1 MKKTRVL
8 ITYSWVRSSY
18 AALRNLRERGY
29 EVFVADSYKF
39 GMGQASFLHSGFEK
53 YTSHYEDE
61 TAFIE
66 DILEICENRKIDFIL
81 PSHNETEIL
90 SKYTQLFDERLVSI
104 LPDYKMTKVFNNK
117 AKTYNLVESLGV
129 SVPRRVNYKDETDLR
144 SQLLKKS
151 IDKAVVKLL
160 TGNGSHGVYYANSIN
175 ETVQLVK
182 RLKVEHNLEQTRL
195 PLVEQ
200 YVDGMGWGVSV
211 LFWKGEKVAT
221 FTHKRLREKISTGGS
236 STLRESAENKQL
248 EIAAETIFSN
258 VKWHGIAMAEFKYC
272 EKTKKYWFIEI
283 NPRLWGSLPLAV
295 NSGAEFPHWAL
306 LCAEHGIKI
315 AQNAAAN
322 SVVSSSWRGRWLLG
336 DITVAIRCIFKGN
349 LKQALQIFCS
359 TSYDSSD
366 DFFLDDVFVFF
377 GQIFHYAEKS
387 YYKLIGK
394 QFDGKMIR

>member
-1 MKKTRVL
+1 MTKTRVL

-18 AALRNLRERGY
+18 AALRNLSERGY
-29 EVFVADSYKF
+29 EVFVADSHKF

-66 DILEICENRKIDFIL
+66 DILEICENRKIDFIM

-90 SKYTQLFDERLVSI
+90 SKYIQLFNDRLVSI

-117 AKTYNLVESLGV
+117 AETYNLVESLGV
-129 SVPRRVNYKDETDLR
+129 SVPKRIEYTDEFDLR
-144 SQLLKKS
+144 SKLVEMS
-151 IDKAVVKLL
+151 MDRAVVKLL

-175 ETVQLVK
+175 ETVQMVTH
-182 RLKVEHNLEQTRL
+182 LKVEHNLEQTRM

-200 YVDGMGWGVSV
+200 YVDGTGWGVSV

-236 STLRESAENKQL
+236 STLRESSENQQL
-248 EIAAETIFSN
+248 ENAAETIFSN
-258 VKWHGIAMAEFKYC
+258 VKWHGLAMAEFKYC
-272 EKTKKYWFIEI
+272 EKTQKYWFIEI

-295 NSGAEFPHWAL
+295 NSGAEFPYWAL
-306 LCAEHGIKI
+306 LCAEHGIKS
-315 AQNAAAN
+315 AQSAAAN
-322 SVVSSSWRGRWLLG
+322 SAISRSWRGRWLLG
-336 DITVAIRCIFKGN
+336 DISVVLRCILKGN
-349 LKQALQIFCS
+349 FKQAVQISCL
-359 TSYDSSD
+359 TSYDSTD
-366 DFFLDDVFVFF
+366 DFFLDDALVFF
-377 GQIFHYAEKS
+377 GQIFHYVEKS
-387 YYKLIGK
+387 YSKLIGK